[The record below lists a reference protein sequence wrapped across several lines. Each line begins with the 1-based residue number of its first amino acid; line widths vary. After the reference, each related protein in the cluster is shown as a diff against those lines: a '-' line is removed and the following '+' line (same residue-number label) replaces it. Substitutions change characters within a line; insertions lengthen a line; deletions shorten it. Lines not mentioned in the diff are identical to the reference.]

1 MSESSSNLTRSLTK
15 VKSKLSS
22 KFKTTAVNGAA
33 EDHQVDPNELLAM
46 KYDDLPKQEE
56 LAASNE
62 SEMKRSISFT
72 NISSISES
80 LERDQIIDPIA
91 EEEDQKLLPP
101 TSISTNS
108 ISTLPLSIPHSET
121 TETIKEKEF
130 AFLQQQSSNPTS
142 PIPLRRNDSIVD
154 PLSISSSIN
163 EKLVPLLSPQPLT
176 QSITVNSNGGRKK
189 SSNIST
195 NSLSIPQPVTPTN
208 ETPSIR
214 GGSEME
220 NLEFADAMALS
231 ILDKVDEIMIEQG
244 VTNTDEWRI

>member
-22 KFKTTAVNGAA
+22 KFKNTAVNSGA

-46 KYDDLPKQEE
+46 KYDDLPKEE
-56 LAASNE
+56 EANE

-72 NISSISES
+72 NISTISES
-80 LERDQIIDPIA
+80 MERDQIIDPIV
-91 EEEDQKLLPP
+91 EEEDDQKLLPP
-101 TSISTNS
+101 ASVSTNS
-108 ISTLPLSIPHSET
+108 ISTLPLSIPNNET

-142 PIPLRRNDSIVD
+142 PNPLRRNDSIVD
-154 PLSISSSIN
+154 PLSISSSIS
-163 EKLVPLLSPQPLT
+163 EKLIPLISPQPIT
-176 QSITVNSNGGRKK
+176 QTISVSSTGGRRK

-195 NSLSIPQPVTPTN
+195 NSLSISQPVTPTN

-214 GGSEME
+214 DGSDAE

-231 ILDKVDEIMIEQG
+231 ILDKVDEIKIEQG
-244 VTNTDEWRI
+244 ETNTDEWRI